1 MKKGIKIQFIPFSQ
15 LTSMS
20 SYKRVK
26 FILENVKDKII
37 IIQGKLTPEEEKDL
51 IEETMKKIGKGF
63 KGIEIEVLNPKFD
76 FSLINKIKKSVAD
89 FLVGDRDAI
98 TLIGPASV
106 IKEIKKDI
114 KKLEFFLKFK

>member
-15 LTSMS
+15 LASMS

-76 FSLINKIKKSVAD
+76 FGMINKIKKSVAD

>member
-15 LTSMS
+15 LASMS

>member
-15 LTSMS
+15 LAGMS

-26 FILENVKDKII
+26 FILENVKDKIV
-37 IIQGKLTPEEEKDL
+37 IIQGKLKPEEEKDL

-76 FSLINKIKKSVAD
+76 QNIIARLKKSVAD

-98 TLIGPASV
+98 TLIGPASF

-114 KKLEFFLKFK
+114 KKLELFLKFK